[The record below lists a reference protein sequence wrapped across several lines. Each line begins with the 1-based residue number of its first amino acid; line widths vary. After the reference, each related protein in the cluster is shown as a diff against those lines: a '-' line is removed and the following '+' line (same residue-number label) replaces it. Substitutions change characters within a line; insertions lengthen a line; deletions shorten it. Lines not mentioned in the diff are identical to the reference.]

1 MILTPLV
8 VALASSSPV
17 MACVYSPTNGTVR
30 HSPYPSPAFEAA
42 GVRWFVKNEAI
53 SFAGGT
59 YTKYGLP
66 RQLAPSDIE
75 AASQS
80 GNVPLFVE
88 AGNQADQPEI
98 VYIMVRSA
106 DCSFQPYARQ
116 QR

>member
-8 VALASSSPV
+8 AALVSTNPA
-17 MACVYSPTNGTVR
+17 MACVYSPTSGTVR

-42 GVRWFVKNEAI
+42 GIDWFVKNEPI
-53 SFAGGT
+53 RFAGGS

-66 RQLAPSDIE
+66 RQLAPAEIE

-88 AGNQADQPEI
+88 AGDHVDQPEI

-106 DCSFQPYARQ
+106 DCTFQPYARQ
-116 QR
+116 ER